1 MSWTICWEAG
11 YPDTCHRVRFSETE
25 RLIVGNAFRDSN
37 SLHGAND
44 EEWKGWKAIEPASHP
59 FPFLLEI
66 PSGFPHSHRFDEGID
81 VSKQLQKQADWL

>member
-66 PSGFPHSHRFDEGID
+66 PRDFHIPT
-81 VSKQLQKQADWL
+81 VSTKGSIFRNSCKSRQIGC